1 MSNIILQ
8 HWRHNENVLVDDK
21 LKRSVPSPQFKV
33 PQTYA
38 AGLWLQILNPQ
49 PLIPQSPEGG
59 EKHRSAD
66 FQRLPFRHGC
76 ISADEV
82 KSDGNAVGRWGV
94 KSVRVDGGLCKDLG
108 RRNEE
113 NVVDVICTLPLSRKD
128 APSNPNLDLMVRDDS
143 GRERGSFTAL
153 WALEMCWQDGMENK
167 EAKGGESRS
176 PSPINRYIS
185 NVVKFVT
192 FQQSFLHF
200 NVENAFTQHFGYIE
214 M

>member
-113 NVVDVICTLPLSRKD
+113 NVVDVICTLPLSRRD
-128 APSNPNLDLMVRDDS
+128 APSNPQLGFAGAGCLWQGAGQFHGALGTWNVLTRWNGKQRGE
-143 GRERGSFTAL
+143 GRRVSLSICGCGT
-153 WALEMCWQDGMENK
+153 
-167 EAKGGESRS
+167 
-176 PSPINRYIS
+176 
-185 NVVKFVT
+185 
-192 FQQSFLHF
+192 
-200 NVENAFTQHFGYIE
+200 
-214 M
+214 